1 MTEIATDTTP
11 TPEAAPTAVPVLTPE
26 AARELLVKQ
35 GLHVLTREQLEDR
48 IRRAEK
54 PGAAART
61 ELEQARADAAAAQA
75 KLREIENLGKS
86 TADVIAQQREEALR
100 RLAEME
106 KLLTSERERTATA
119 ERSRVEALRDVKLG
133 SLLSGAVDPDAALML
148 AKARV
153 PGLSAEPDG
162 TLIHTDGAGIV
173 RKGPE
178 AETVVKAWW
187 TEQKWQH
194 AAPAPG
200 PGTRGSATEAPPV
213 KAEIRSVDHLDRI
226 EEARR
231 LNAERAAKRG

>member
-11 TPEAAPTAVPVLTPE
+11 TPEAAPAAAPVLTPE

-35 GLHVLTREQLEDR
+35 GLHVLTKEQLEDR

-100 RLAEME
+100 RLSETE
-106 KLLTSERERTATA
+106 KLLSSERERASAA
-119 ERSRVEALRDVKLG
+119 ERSRVEALRDIKLG

-148 AKARV
+148 AKARI
-153 PGLSAEPDG
+153 PGLGAEPDG
-162 TLIHTDGAGIV
+162 TLIHTDAAGIV
-173 RKGPE
+173 RKGTE
-178 AETVVKAWW
+178 AEAVVKSWW
-187 TEQKWQH
+187 SEQKWQH

-200 PGTRGSATEAPPV
+200 PGTRGSTSEAPPV
-213 KAEIRSVDHLDRI
+213 AAKLKSVDHLDRI
-226 EEARR
+226 QEARR
-231 LNAERAAKRG
+231 LNAERAARRG